1 MEKQVENFANGANVK
16 EVGDDDGNYQGR
28 SGPLHAIRA
37 STSQLAD
44 EVGVCFC

>member
-16 EVGDDDGNYQGR
+16 EVDDDGFYQGR
-28 SGPLHAIRA
+28 PGPLHAIRA

-44 EVGVCFC
+44 EVGACFCC